1 MDKRNRCSHA
11 GLQGPYGIRTRPVS
25 RSPFRDLSSGGQIPT
40 SGAEREK
47 QKPPF
52 AAGFCDG
59 RYWARAAVRVSS
71 LGQQG

>member
-1 MDKRNRCSHA
+1 MRAFKAHTGFEL
-11 GLQGPYGIRTRPVS
+11 GLFLGHLSAIFPAEARS
-25 RSPFRDLSSGGQIPT
+25 RY
-40 SGAEREK
+40 REQSEK
-47 QKPPF
+47 SKNPPF